1 MKYISYYRVSSIKQG
16 NSGLGLEAQKSA
28 VGQFLKND
36 DALIA
41 EYQEIESGKLDVR
54 PQLSKA
60 IEHCKTTNATL
71 LIAKLDRL
79 SRNVKFIYMLKES
92 NINFICADMPDA
104 NSLTIGIL
112 AVLAQEERELISK
125 RAKLALAELRKKGVK
140 LGSPQNLTDNAR
152 KKGTQT
158 LINNALNNPQNKM
171 ATLAIV
177 SMRDNE
183 KLSYREIA
191 RQLNQN
197 GYKTR
202 RGKEFS
208 ASQVLIL
215 YDRFHNQKEI
225 NL

>member
-1 MKYISYYRVSSIKQG
+1 MEYISYYRVSSVKQG

-28 VGQFLKND
+28 VDNFLKNND
-36 DALIA
+36 VLIA
-41 EYQEIESGKLDVR
+41 EYQEIESGKLDQR

-60 IEHCKTTNATL
+60 IEHCKITNATL

-125 RAKLALAELRKKGVK
+125 RTRLALAELKKKGVK
-140 LGSPQNLTDNAR
+140 LGSPQNLTDDAR

-177 SMRDNE
+177 SMRDSE
-183 KLSYREIA
+183 KLSYRKIA
-191 RQLNQN
+191 EQLNQN

-215 YDRFHNQKEI
+215 YDRFYSQKEI